1 MSTNGGEP
9 LAWSIG
15 NTESEGSLGLTAYRV
30 LFERAPEGIIISTL
44 DGQVHAANPAACR
57 MLAMTETEIR
67 RRGRAALVDNP
78 DDPELET
85 WLAER
90 DRTGVGTGETRLCR
104 PDGRIVD
111 LSVQSRLFADTDG
124 TVMSFSIFRDVTARA
139 ETARAIEELSAR
151 VERMALTDRLTGL
164 ANRRGLI
171 VAGTELCAR
180 ADRERAPVEVLYV
193 NAHNMAEL
201 NARLGRRAATPL
213 WSAWPAPCPAPSN
226 PTMCWPASP
235 APGSSS
241 WPTRLD
247 PATRPQVVRRVEALL
262 DQPDALSLVGAQA
275 ALSFGWVTRPPGSE
289 TSLEDLIARADRN
302 MLEGRGATGTGRATP
317 AT

>member
-1 MSTNGGEP
+1 MVG
-9 LAWSIG
+9 G
-15 NTESEGSLGLTAYRV
+15 NTGSEGSLGLTAYRV
-30 LFERAPEGIIISTL
+30 LFERAPEGMILSTL

-67 RRGRAALVDNP
+67 RLGRAALVDNP
-78 DDPELET
+78 DDPELEI

-111 LSVQSRLFADTDG
+111 VSVQSRLFADTDG
-124 TVMSFSIFRDVTARA
+124 TVMSFSVFRDVTART

-151 VERMALTDRLTGL
+151 VERVALTDALTGL

-180 ADRERAPVEVLYV
+180 ADRERAPVEVLYI

-201 NARLGRRAATPL
+201 NARVGRQAGDTALVALARALSGAFEPDDVLARIAGTGFL
-213 WSAWPAPCPAPSN
+213 VLAYA
-226 PTMCWPASP
+226 
-235 APGSSS
+235 
-241 WPTRLD
+241 LD
-247 PATRPQVVRRVEALL
+247 SATRSQVIRRLETLL
-262 DQPDALSLVGAQA
+262 DQPDALSPVGARA

-302 MLEGRGATGTGRATP
+302 MLEGRSATWTGRATP

>member
-1 MSTNGGEP
+1 MVG
-9 LAWSIG
+9 G
-15 NTESEGSLGLTAYRV
+15 NTGSEGSLGLTAYRV
-30 LFERAPEGIIISTL
+30 LFERAPEGMILSTL

-67 RRGRAALVDNP
+67 RLGRAALVDNP
-78 DDPELET
+78 DDPELEI

-111 LSVQSRLFADTDG
+111 VSVQSRLFADTDG
-124 TVMSFSIFRDVTARA
+124 TVMSFSVFRDVTART

-151 VERMALTDRLTGL
+151 VERVALTDALTGL

-180 ADRERAPVEVLYV
+180 ADRERAPVEVLYI

-201 NARLGRRAATPL
+201 NARVGRQAGDTALVALARALSGAFEPDDVLARIAGTGFL
-213 WSAWPAPCPAPSN
+213 VLAYA
-226 PTMCWPASP
+226 
-235 APGSSS
+235 
-241 WPTRLD
+241 LD
-247 PATRPQVVRRVEALL
+247 SATRPQVVRRLETLL
-262 DQPDALSLVGAQA
+262 DQPNALSPVGARA

-302 MLEGRGATGTGRATP
+302 MLEGRSATWTGRATP

>member
-1 MSTNGGEP
+1 MAE
-9 LAWSIG
+9 G
-15 NTESEGSLGLTAYRV
+15 NTGSEGSLGLTAYRV

-78 DDPELET
+78 DDPELEN

-90 DRTGVGTGETRLCR
+90 DRTGVGIGETRLCR

-124 TVMSFSIFRDVTARA
+124 TVMSLGIFRDVTARA
-139 ETARAIEELSAR
+139 ETARVIEELSAR
-151 VERMALTDRLTGL
+151 VERVALTDGLTGL

-180 ADRERAPVEVLYV
+180 ADRERTPVEVLYV

-201 NARLGRRAATPL
+201 NARLGRRAGDTALVGLAHALSRAFEPDDVLARIAGTVFL
-213 WSAWPAPCPAPSN
+213 VLAYA
-226 PTMCWPASP
+226 
-235 APGSSS
+235 
-241 WPTRLD
+241 LD
-247 PATRPQVVRRVEALL
+247 PATRPHLARRVEALL
-262 DQPDALSLVGAQA
+262 DQPDAPSLVGAKA

-289 TSLEDLIARADRN
+289 TSLEHLIARADRN
-302 MLEGRGATGTGRATP
+302 MLEGRGATWTGRAAP